1 MKNDLI
7 LKLTMSANAI
17 IDSFM
22 STMVIFVNIAFFIV
36 VNNARKPFMPTA
48 FVLVVGFYIR
58 LCASLGSNLTRAL
71 NSFANYLVSCGRVEK
86 FLLEKERNHQSSI
99 DDNHSKSDSNVAIK
113 LTNMSTSFSNDSVFS
128 LKQID
133 LTIKQDEF
141 VCIFGPVGSGKVIIF
156 NYILYISLKLVY
168 ILLSQ
173 EHINA

>member
-36 VNNARKPFMPTA
+36 INNARKPFMPTA

-71 NSFANYLVSCGRVEK
+71 NSLANFLVSCGRVEK
-86 FLLEKERNHQSSI
+86 FLLEKEKESSI
-99 DDNHSKSDSNVAIK
+99 DYKYNQESNVAIRVNN
-113 LTNMSTSFSNDSVFS
+113 LSTNESKFG
-128 LKQID
+128 LKNIN
-133 LTIKQDEF
+133 LTIKQGIFSSYSKRQNKYHIFIRILKMSLF
-141 VCIFGPVGSGKVIIF
+141 VF
-156 NYILYISLKLVY
+156 LD
-168 ILLSQ
+168 LLDQ
-173 EHINA
+173 ER